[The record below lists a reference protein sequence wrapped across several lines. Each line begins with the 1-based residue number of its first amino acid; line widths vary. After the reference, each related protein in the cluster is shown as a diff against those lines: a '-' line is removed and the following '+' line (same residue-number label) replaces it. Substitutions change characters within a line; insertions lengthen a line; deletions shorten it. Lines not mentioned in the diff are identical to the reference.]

1 MQSRTPPPRAIA
13 SLVVLSAV
21 LGVRQ
26 VHGKSPFKRRS
37 RAASP
42 RRMLD
47 GVEVG
52 PDCPP
57 PYAMPR
63 QRLNYDN
70 LLHRDARRLVRK
82 TSQPRRVVLD
92 IRRSDDIPEV
102 APPEPR
108 LEEVRL
114 DARALPLIW
123 RQRL

>member
-52 PDCPP
+52 PDCPSL
-57 PYAMPR
+57 YAIDATMAELR
-63 QRLNYDN
+63 Y
-70 LLHRDARRLVRK
+70 LLHRDARRLVRQG
-82 TSQPRRVVLD
+82 SEPRRVVLD
-92 IRRSDDIPEV
+92 VRRSDNVPEV

-108 LEEVRL
+108 LQEVRF
-114 DARALPLIW
+114 DARALPLI
-123 RQRL
+123 RR